1 MMAPLLSG
9 LLLGGVLSLMV
20 GPVFF
25 MIINTSIKKGF
36 LPASMLAFG
45 VFLSD
50 LMFVILT
57 YYGSSMLAM
66 LREHDRAV
74 GLCGGIL
81 ILIFGLFTFFK
92 EARVDAGALE
102 LIDDTRTRA
111 LDTLKGFM
119 MNTLNPSALLFW
131 IGVAGT
137 VSVKQSFAGQEAF
150 LFYSGTLGMVLGS
163 DLLKAWLATRVRKMI
178 SVNFLIWMNRISGI
192 ALIGFGVY
200 MIGRLFASPL

>member
-66 LREHDRAV
+66 LREHDMAV

-137 VSVKQSFAGQEAF
+137 VSAKQSFGGQEAF
-150 LFYSGTLGMVLGS
+150 MFYTGTLSMVLGS

-178 SVNFLIWMNRISGI
+178 SVNFLVWMNRISGI

-200 MIGRLFASPL
+200 MITSIFID

>member
-1 MMAPLLSG
+1 MTPFLSG

-36 LPASMLAFG
+36 LPASMLALG

-50 LMFVILT
+50 LMYVLIT
-57 YYGSSMLAM
+57 YYGSSMLVT
-66 LREHDRAV
+66 LREHNVAV
-74 GLCGGIL
+74 GLGGGIL
-81 ILIFGLFTFFK
+81 ILGFGLFTFFK
-92 EARVDAGALE
+92 EARVDADALE

-111 LDTLKGFM
+111 IDTMKGFM

-137 VSVKQSFAGQEAF
+137 ISVKEDFHGNQAF
-150 LFYSGTLGMVLGS
+150 LFYAGTLGMVLGS
-163 DLLKAWLATRVRKMI
+163 DLLKAWLAARVRKVV
-178 SVNFLIWMNRISGI
+178 SGSFLLWMNRISGI
-192 ALIGFGVY
+192 ALMCFGVY
-200 MIGRLFASPL
+200 MIFKIM

>member
-1 MMAPLLSG
+1 M
-9 LLLGGVLSLMV
+9 SLMV

-36 LPASMLAFG
+36 LPASMLALG

-50 LMFVILT
+50 LMFVLLT
-57 YYGSSMLAM
+57 YYGSSMLAVM
-66 LREHDRAV
+66 NAHSTAV
-74 GLCGGIL
+74 GLSGGIL
-81 ILIFGLFTFFK
+81 ILGFGLFTFFK
-92 EARVDAGALE
+92 EARVDAEALE

-111 LDTLKGFM
+111 IDTLKGFM

-137 VSVKQSFAGQEAF
+137 ISVKESFVGEEAF

-178 SVNFLIWMNRISGI
+178 SGRFLVWMNRISGV
-192 ALIGFGVY
+192 ALISFGVY
-200 MIGRLFASPL
+200 MIGRLFAGS